1 MQNRTN
7 SSLFQHT
14 IPSRSRRML
23 AAACGLLILGSTAVV
38 QAEPSAGRPGPQSEG
53 RENRRGE
60 RPERGERPA
69 RGEGEQGKVQRDGRP
84 QGPGHRG
91 MLLRQV
97 GQIVRSLELD
107 DAQRRTIGAILEDA
121 RDQARQL
128 IQENADPADMRNA
141 MLQLYRNVK
150 ADVEAELTDT
160 QRASFQEQMAEIEKQ
175 ATADNPTGS
184 RQGPG
189 VAIVDR
195 LRTGVEK
202 LDLSADQQPKVKALF
217 DDLRVKVQ
225 AMIEKARESE
235 TDPEIIRGEVRAILE
250 DGRAQLAEILT
261 PEQLGQ
267 LREHMSQGQGRE
279 RAESRER
286 GSRDGELGPREGKRG
301 PREGERGPREGER
314 GPREGK
320 RGPRD

>member
-1 MQNRTN
+1 
-7 SSLFQHT
+7 
-14 IPSRSRRML
+14 
-23 AAACGLLILGSTAVV
+23 
-38 QAEPSAGRPGPQSEG
+38 
-53 RENRRGE
+53 
-60 RPERGERPA
+60 
-69 RGEGEQGKVQRDGRP
+69 
-84 QGPGHRG
+84 
-91 MLLRQV
+91 
-97 GQIVRSLELD
+97 
-107 DAQRRTIGAILEDA
+107 
-121 RDQARQL
+121 
-128 IQENADPADMRNA
+128 

-286 GSRDGELGPREGKRG
+286 GPRDGELGPREGKRG
-301 PREGERGPREGER
+301 PREGERGPREG
-314 GPREGK
+314 K